1 MTFRSGLVD
10 AINKLVIDGDVI
22 TKRLPILLRLIK
34 RITIVRLK
42 FSDPSLRSGCLRQG

>member
-1 MTFRSGLVD
+1 MTFRSGLLN
-10 AINKLVIDGDVI
+10 AKNKLLIEGEVI

-34 RITIVRLK
+34 RIPIVRLK